1 MFARITWG
9 DLAPDRL
16 DDVATTLRPAIDSI
30 ARLDGYQ
37 GIAVLANR
45 ATGAAAIVA
54 YWDTAQAMQASES
67 AASTARTMVQGGPVL
82 EVKEVDRFEFVLQD
96 RLAPPMANTFVRVT
110 DARAAPE
117 KLDDMVAFVRGQ
129 VMPMMKT
136 QSGFRAA
143 SVLVNRES
151 GRFLAATVWN
161 TAADREA
168 SEAAVAPLREEG
180 REIGA
185 APSTSVERY
194 EAILVEIKQAATV

>member
-9 DLAPDRL
+9 QVAVDRL
-16 DDVATTLRPAIDSI
+16 DDVATTLRPAIDSLTH
-30 ARLDGYQ
+30 LDGYL

-45 ATGAAAIVA
+45 TTGAAAVIA
-54 YWDTAQAMQASES
+54 YWDSLEAMQASES
-67 AASTARTMVQGGPVL
+67 AASTARAMVQGGPVL

-96 RLAPPMANTFVRVT
+96 RVAPPMANTFVRVT

-117 KLDDMVAFVRGQ
+117 KLDDMVTFVRGR
-129 VMPMMKT
+129 VMPVMKA

-143 SVLVNRES
+143 SVVVNRET